1 MAFTTSALG
10 LTIWNSAS
18 DKYNYQQLADNWLL
32 VEGHDHTPGKGKLI
46 QTDSIAP
53 GAITSDKIASGV
65 INSNIRAKSV
75 STDSLID
82 YSVTIDKIAPESV
95 NYSRLHRHSR
105 MPLGTVVPWFHPNPT
120 EETLVNLFGVQ
131 DGGTTIPSWVIC
143 DGRTVEAGH
152 HDFGQGTFSV
162 PNLQNTFVMG
172 ATGIASDTSVNVSG
186 TFKVAS
192 ASTTSRNFT
201 ITTADGGT
209 LATTTPAGITTYGMS
224 FDTSSV
230 FGSGTTFYAT
240 DMTTATVSSVTT
252 KTYTCVASNLASL
265 SVTSTPITITHIST
279 NPNRVGAVGGQNSVS
294 LEHSHTYSHK
304 HTVPAH
310 GHVNV
315 NLKTEDTE
323 HTHSTTAPFV
333 HAATTGG
340 SASNFKT
347 GGPKHLYNAKY
358 VTVGPVHKASGKTV
372 WNVEKSINAAFAV
385 GVEPIN
391 GDTQMETGYSSG
403 STSTELFAMDNR
415 PSYTA
420 LMYIIKVKN

>member
-201 ITTADGGT
+201 ITTANGGI

-224 FDTSSV
+224 FNTTSV

-240 DMTTATVSSVTT
+240 GMTTETVSSVTT

-265 SVTSTPITITHIST
+265 NVDVTTPITITNIST
-279 NPNRVGAVGGQNSVS
+279 NPNRVGAVGGQNAVS
-294 LEHSHTYSHK
+294 LEHSHTYSHQ

-310 GHVNV
+310 GHVKV
-315 NLKTEDTE
+315 NLQTEDTE

-358 VTVGPVHKASGKTV
+358 VTVGPVRGGKTV
-372 WNVEKSINAAFAV
+372 WQVVKNSTFAV
-385 GVEPIN
+385 GDGNLN
-391 GDTQMETGYSSG
+391 GDVAGMMTGFSSG
-403 STSTELFAMDNR
+403 STSTELFSMDNR